1 MLNYERLTELVHFKI
16 CELNFE
22 LVHVES
28 ELSQHWLWLCVS
40 VSPTCTICVTDRRRR
55 QARSVQSVFRRN
67 TRLSAS
73 AFASDAF
80 WTVEPLM
87 TTAALNRPLA
97 RGDFSRVHT
106 EVPPDTRGPKHT
118 RFITQLSTINYH
130 HLKSPSHQ
138 YITKQIEKYYNYNTI
153 TVCTFM
159 DCIRE

>member
-1 MLNYERLTELVHFKI
+1 MKELFFFAFIV
-16 CELNFE
+16 L
-22 LVHVES
+22 
-28 ELSQHWLWLCVS
+28 LWLRVS
-40 VSPTCTICVTDRRRR
+40 VSPTCRICVTDRLRR

-106 EVPPDTRGPKHT
+106 EVPPDTGGPKHT

-138 YITKQIEKYYNYNTI
+138 YITKQIEKYYNYSLYFYGLHSGINAVHAYNRVEI
-153 TVCTFM
+153 CKYIISVC
-159 DCIRE
+159 

>member
-1 MLNYERLTELVHFKI
+1 
-16 CELNFE
+16 
-22 LVHVES
+22 
-28 ELSQHWLWLCVS
+28 

-106 EVPPDTRGPKHT
+106 EVPPDTGGPKHT

-130 HLKSPSHQ
+130 HHKSPLHQ
-138 YITKQIEKYYNYNTI
+138 YITKTLNVHSEIIHMLYLLLNPRLRKNVSANNTI
-153 TVCTFM
+153 NMLLYLSLNTRKGWTFF
-159 DCIRE
+159 RNSY